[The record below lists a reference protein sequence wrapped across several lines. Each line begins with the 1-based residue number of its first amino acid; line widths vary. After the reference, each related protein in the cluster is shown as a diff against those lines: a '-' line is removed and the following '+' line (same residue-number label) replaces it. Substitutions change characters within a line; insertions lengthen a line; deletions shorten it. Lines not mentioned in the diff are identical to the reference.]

1 MQILGTH
8 QYLLY
13 YNMDFLLAQID
24 QLKKDRAKLMKEN
37 KELRM
42 QLNDQKIK
50 NRLLDA
56 KNEILFDQNSES
68 YFNSKK

>member
-1 MQILGTH
+1 
-8 QYLLY
+8 
-13 YNMDFLLAQID
+13 MDFLLAQID
-24 QLKKDRAKLMKEN
+24 QLKKDRAKLMEEN

-42 QLNDQKIK
+42 QLNDEKIK
-50 NRLLDA
+50 TRLLDA